1 MRVLYLVHDLEDAAV
16 RRRTL
21 MLEAGGAQVYLAGFR
36 RGPKPAAGSADKVI
50 DLGETRNGAF
60 AHRAAKTIASA
71 PSLIRALGGERPDII
86 IARNLEMLFL
96 ARQVARRFA
105 PAPVIVYESLDIHRL
120 LLRRDFI
127 GALLRGAER
136 SLMSRASMVVTSS
149 PAFVEN
155 YFEPMQNLKLPV
167 FLMENKVLDI
177 EGRMNAMAASK
188 PADGVITIGWFGALR
203 CVKSLEILSAF
214 TRAMDGRVKV
224 VMRGKPAYNEFEDFD
239 AQIVAEPHIGFG
251 GPYRAED
258 LSDMYAQVDLTWAID
273 FFEEGQNSKW
283 LLPNRL
289 YEGSRHG
296 SVPIALSGTET
307 GKFVS
312 RHGIGLTLDE
322 ATPQALKALFE
333 TLTPDRLADLRAA
346 LNACPA
352 SLFTATR
359 DDCVGFVDRL
369 KALQVAHA

>member
-21 MLEAGGAQVYLAGFR
+21 MLEAGGARVYLAGFR
-36 RGPKPAAGSADKVI
+36 RSQKPADDSGKVI

-60 AHRAAKTIASA
+60 AHRAAKTITSA
-71 PSLIRALGGERPDII
+71 PSLIRALKGERPDII

-96 ARQVARRFA
+96 ARQVARRFS

-136 SLMSRASMVVTSS
+136 SLMSRASLVVTSS

-155 YFEPMQNLKLPV
+155 YFAPMQNLTLPV
-167 FLMENKVLDI
+167 FLLENKVLDLS
-177 EGRMNAMAASK
+177 GRSVGV
-188 PADGVITIGWFGALR
+188 PAGKKTDGVITIGWFGALR
-203 CVKSLEILSAF
+203 CRKSLDLLSAF
-214 TRAMDGRVKV
+214 ARLMAGRVKV

-239 AQIVAEPHIGFG
+239 AQIAAEPYISFG

-258 LSDMYAQVDLTWAID
+258 LSALYAQVDLTWAID

-289 YEGSRHG
+289 YEGSRYG
-296 SVPIALSGTET
+296 SVPIAMSGTET

-322 ATPQALKALFE
+322 ATPQALMALFE
-333 TLTPDRLADLRAA
+333 TLTPDRLSALRAA
-346 LNACPA
+346 LKACPP

-369 KALQVAHA
+369 KTLQVAHA

>member
-36 RGPKPAAGSADKVI
+36 RSQKPADDSGKVI

-60 AHRAAKTIASA
+60 AHRAAKTITSA
-71 PSLIRALGGERPDII
+71 PSLIRALKGERPDII

-96 ARQVARRFA
+96 ARQAARRFTS
-105 PAPVIVYESLDIHRL
+105 APVIVYESLDIHRL

-136 SLMSRASMVVTSS
+136 SLMSRASLVVTSS

-155 YFEPMQNLKLPV
+155 YFAPMQNLTLPV
-167 FLMENKVLDI
+167 FLLENKVLDLSSRSV
-177 EGRMNAMAASK
+177 GVTAAK
-188 PADGVITIGWFGALR
+188 NIDGVITIGWFGALR
-203 CVKSLEILSAF
+203 CCKSLDLLSKF
-214 TRAMDGRVKV
+214 TRLMDGRVKV

-239 AQIVAEPHIGFG
+239 AQVAAEPDITFE
-251 GPYRAED
+251 GPYSAED
-258 LSDMYAQVDLTWAID
+258 LSALYAQVDLTWAID

-289 YEGSRHG
+289 YEGSRYG
-296 SVPIALSGTET
+296 SVPIAMNGTET
-307 GKFVS
+307 GNFVS

-322 ATPQALKALFE
+322 ATPQALIALFE
-333 TLTPDRLADLRAA
+333 TLTPDRLSTLRAT
-346 LNACPA
+346 LKACPP

-359 DDCVGFVDRL
+359 DDCVGFVDHL
-369 KALQVAHA
+369 KTLQVAHA

>member
-21 MLEAGGAQVYLAGFR
+21 MLEAGGASVYLAGFR
-36 RGPKPAAGSADKVI
+36 RGPKPVSESTDKII

-60 AHRAAKTIASA
+60 AHRAAKTLTTA
-71 PSLIRALGGERPDII
+71 PSLIRALGDSKPDII

-96 ARQVARRFA
+96 ARQVARRFK

-136 SLMSRASMVVTSS
+136 SLMSRASLVVTSS

-155 YFEPMQNLKLPV
+155 YFVPMQNLTLPV
-167 FLMENKVLDI
+167 FLLENKVLDLS
-177 EGRMNAMAASK
+177 GRVVGVPAAK
-188 PADGVITIGWFGALR
+188 KTDGVITIGWFGALR
-203 CVKSLEILSAF
+203 CRKSLDLLSAL
-214 TRAMDGRVKV
+214 TRLMAGRVKV

-239 AQIVAEPHIGFG
+239 AQVAAEPHITFE
-251 GPYRAED
+251 GPYSAED
-258 LSDMYAQVDLTWAID
+258 LSALYAAVDLTWAID

-289 YEGSRHG
+289 YEGSRYG
-296 SVPIALSGTET
+296 SVPIAMSGTET
-307 GKFVS
+307 GSFVS
-312 RHGIGLTLDE
+312 RHGLGLTLDE
-322 ATPQALKALFE
+322 ATPQALMALFE
-333 TLTPDRLADLRAA
+333 TLTPDCLSALRAT
-346 LNACPA
+346 LKACPP

-369 KALQVAHA
+369 KTLQVAHA